1 MYENICDDDAGIENY
16 LHIHAII
23 ITPASVQ
30 LLIAQKSYN
39 SHI

>member
-1 MYENICDDDAGIENY
+1 MHGNICDDDAGIEIY

-23 ITPASVQ
+23 ITPVSVL

-39 SHI
+39 SDV